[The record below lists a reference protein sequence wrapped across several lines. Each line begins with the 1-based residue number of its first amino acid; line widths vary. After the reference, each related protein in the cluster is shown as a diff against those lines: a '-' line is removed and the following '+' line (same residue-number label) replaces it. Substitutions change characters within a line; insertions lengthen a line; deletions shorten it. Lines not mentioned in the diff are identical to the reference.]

1 MARVA
6 RKVGK
11 AMICAL
17 EWQRAD
23 RARALSKLDK
33 VRIDHQK
40 RIAALQQTQEASNEK
55 VPRWWWFGW
64 FGDGVVFD
72 FVDQHVVGAVA

>member
-6 RKVGK
+6 WKVGK

-23 RARALSKLDK
+23 RARALSKLDTHLG
-33 VRIDHQK
+33 RYHAS
-40 RIAALQQTQEASNEK
+40 RNLCASCLEAL
-55 VPRWWWFGW
+55 
-64 FGDGVVFD
+64 
-72 FVDQHVVGAVA
+72 VGLCE